1 MWHLAYA
8 FFALV
13 GVLTALALILLCF
26 RVPKSFELPMPKMNH
41 HEEAQLLKILADLT
55 REMHELGEH
64 VGRNNQRIGEL
75 MSQISDFAAKQTAHN
90 QKVSDDLDAI
100 STEIQ
105 KLNDALT
112 AIQNSPGTLSPAD
125 QASLDAA
132 QVSAQALEDK
142 ANGMAAVSPPVVPAV

>member
-1 MWHLAYA
+1 
-8 FFALV
+8 
-13 GVLTALALILLCF
+13 
-26 RVPKSFELPMPKMNH
+26 
-41 HEEAQLLKILADLT
+41 
-55 REMHELGEH
+55 
-64 VGRNNQRIGEL
+64 